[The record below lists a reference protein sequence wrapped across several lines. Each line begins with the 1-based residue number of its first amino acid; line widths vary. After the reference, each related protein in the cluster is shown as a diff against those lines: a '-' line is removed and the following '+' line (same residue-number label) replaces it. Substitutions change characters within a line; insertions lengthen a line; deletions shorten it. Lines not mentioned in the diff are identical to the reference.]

1 MKSQESFSSSEEQ
14 VTRPEN
20 REKLEK
26 RLENASRIFSDFVK
40 IKPGERALFLIDANE
55 FNTDRDLID
64 VLQREL
70 TRRGIEYDEIVADE
84 NLNQEGLVQ
93 AAQHA
98 NVVWDSWDMEGAT
111 VDFYEFAKFIA
122 EQNKRMAWSPGVR
135 VESLDS
141 DGALA
146 EPKEEMERRLEVM
159 DSKLHEAAGL
169 RIQTSYGTELAM
181 SLKKGA
187 RRWFKSTGELREGE
201 WDNFPGG
208 EIFTTPDEESVEG
221 ILVLPAL
228 QDEITKDQGVDEF
241 VRLTIRNGK
250 IATID
255 GGISAEKLRKYLE
268 EKGKEEQR
276 DPTSVLQ
283 CAEIAFGANAKART
297 VVSNPE
303 GSYTDITNPTSETEK
318 RLGTMHIAF
327 GSSKH
332 GEEGTEGNTET
343 ESGMHVDFVIPRH
356 GLTVTLFKTKTD
368 FVKRRNGEYFI
379 HEGRLSFLG

>member
-93 AAQHA
+93 ATQHA

-201 WDNFPGG
+201 WDNLPGG

-221 ILVLPAL
+221 ILVLPDILANSGGVTVSYFEWAQNL
-228 QDEITKDQGVDEF
+228 GGYYWEKTEVLAKLKRIMDEAFEAVWQMARDKKVDLRMGAYMVA
-241 VRLTIRNGK
+241 VRR
-250 IATID
+250 
-255 GGISAEKLRKYLE
+255 
-268 EKGKEEQR
+268 
-276 DPTSVLQ
+276 
-283 CAEIAFGANAKART
+283 
-297 VVSNPE
+297 VV
-303 GSYTDITNPTSETEK
+303 D
-318 RLGTMHIAF
+318 TMHL
-327 GSSKH
+327 
-332 GEEGTEGNTET
+332 
-343 ESGMHVDFVIPRH
+343 R
-356 GLTVTLFKTKTD
+356 
-368 FVKRRNGEYFI
+368 
-379 HEGRLSFLG
+379 GR